1 MLPPRPH
8 PDTTDRPAPPRQP
21 PGSGVAGTSPAT
33 NTEPAGSGAAPLL
46 PARVAGEASH
56 TALTSL
62 SPSLL
67 QDLQRFEAGGP
78 QRELLEVL
86 AAAIRHTQTLA
97 IDLRQGDLLISLVVY
112 PMTRQVQATTTQRPA
127 QPMPLAQL
135 LQTDLGTLQVRQVR
149 PPGQA
154 GHDSNQ
160 AETINPLL
168 WAVAL
173 RGARGA
179 LLPELAGQAAYR
191 VAPGLDLAGLAVPG
205 AMALCIEHLR
215 GRTCNLAAIAGWH
228 SIGSARAT
236 RLLNALYL
244 QSGLIVSRS
253 HPAATNLGWA
263 GYRQS
268 GF

>member
-8 PDTTDRPAPPRQP
+8 PDATDRPAPPLQP
-21 PGSGVAGTSPAT
+21 PGSGAAALPA
-33 NTEPAGSGAAPLL
+33 
-46 PARVAGEASH
+46 ARVAGEASH

-97 IDLRQGDLLISLVVY
+97 IDLRQGDLLISLIVY
-112 PMTRQVQATTTQRPA
+112 PMTRQVQVTTAQRPP
-127 QPMPLAQL
+127 QRMPLAQL
-135 LQTDLGTLQVRQVR
+135 LQTDLATLQVRHVR
-149 PPGQA
+149 PPGEA
-154 GHDSNQ
+154 GYDTSQ

-173 RGARGA
+173 LGARGA

-191 VAPGLDLAGLAVPG
+191 VAPGLDLDGLAVRG
-205 AMALCIEHLR
+205 AMALCIQHLR
-215 GRTCNLAAIAGWH
+215 GRTCNLAEIAGWH

-253 HPAATNLGWA
+253 HPAATNVGWA
-263 GYRQS
+263 GYR
-268 GF
+268 